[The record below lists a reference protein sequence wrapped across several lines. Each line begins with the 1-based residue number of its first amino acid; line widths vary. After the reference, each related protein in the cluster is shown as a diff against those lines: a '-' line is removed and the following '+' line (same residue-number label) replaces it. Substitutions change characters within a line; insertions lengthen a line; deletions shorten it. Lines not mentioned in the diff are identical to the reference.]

1 MNFAVGP
8 RGNRLPAQARR
19 PRSATVN
26 AIFAAAVAAALVAAA
41 TAAQAQ
47 DTGSASKPAATKAAA
62 APAAKTAG
70 QTPANQGPAKGD
82 TTAMKAPAN
91 AKAQTSYS
99 IGVSMGQQLHN
110 AGITSDMVALERLT
124 QGMRDALAGKAKMT
138 DADQENI
145 SSMIRGARA
154 AQGDA
159 NHAAAAAFLAENGK
173 KKDIVTTASGLQY
186 KVVAP
191 GSGNSPSASDE
202 VSVKY
207 RGTLLDGTEFDS
219 TAANGG
225 KPVSFRVNGVIP
237 GWTEALQLMK
247 PGAKYQLFIPPKLAY
262 DLNSP
267 SPVIP
272 PGSMLVFDV
281 ELLSVQPPAPA
292 PVPRPTTQPPAQ
304 K

>member
-26 AIFAAAVAAALVAAA
+26 AIFAAAVAVALVAAA
-41 TAAQAQ
+41 TAAQGQ
-47 DTGSASKPAATKAAA
+47 DTGSASKPAATKPAA
-62 APAAKTAG
+62 APAAKT
-70 QTPANQGPAKGD
+70 KGD

-124 QGMRDALAGKAKMT
+124 QGMRDALAGKAKMS

-186 KVVAP
+186 KVVTP

-292 PVPRPTTQPPAQ
+292 PMPRPTTQPPAQ

>member
-26 AIFAAAVAAALVAAA
+26 AIFAAAVAVALVAAA
-41 TAAQAQ
+41 TAAQGQ
-47 DTGSASKPAATKAAA
+47 DTGSASKPAATKPAA
-62 APAAKTAG
+62 APAAKT
-70 QTPANQGPAKGD
+70 KGD
-82 TTAMKAPAN
+82 TTAMKTPAN

-145 SSMIRGARA
+145 SNMIRGARA
-154 AQGDA
+154 AQGDT

-186 KVVAP
+186 KVVTP
-191 GSGNSPSASDE
+191 GSGNSPSPSDE

-292 PVPRPTTQPPAQ
+292 PMPRPTTQPPAQ